1 MRSILRGAVF
11 SVLGVLFLA
20 SALFAQ
26 TLTVRVPRGNVRARP
41 ATTSPII
48 GKIKKGEQ
56 YDVEARRG
64 DWFKILLETG
74 QEGWVFKSLVGV
86 SGKRTVGVMPVA
98 PATSVS
104 SPYGNSWAVII
115 GIDQYKTA
123 PGLQYAVND
132 ARSIAA
138 ALPALGFPKE
148 NIFLQL
154 NEKATRGNIV
164 SLLGDALPKKV
175 KADDRLFVFFAGHG
189 ATRSLPG
196 GGNLGYLVPYDG
208 DLDRLHGS
216 ALSMRELRDISRLIP
231 AKHIFYAVDACYS
244 GLLLERAVPSLSPT
258 AQGYLEVVTKRRV
271 RQILTAGLKD
281 QPVLEEAGHGVFTR
295 RLLEGLN
302 GKADQ
307 NSDGIITGLELGS
320 WVASRVA
327 SSTENRQTPTFGT
340 IEGDGQFVFMTARAV
355 DPLYA
360 ERRNLKRM
368 RAGLVRLRREAEE
381 AKRMALEAARLT
393 LEQGKRLADE
403 RRELEKLKR
412 EVASQTEIQERL
424 RKTRLQ

>member
-56 YDVEARRG
+56 YNVEARRG

-154 NEKATRGNIV
+154 NEKATRGSIV
-164 SLLGDALPKKV
+164 TRISHM
-175 KADDRLFVFFAGHG
+175 DR
-189 ATRSLPG
+189 S
-196 GGNLGYLVPYDG
+196 
-208 DLDRLHGS
+208 DRMPFS
-216 ALSMRELRDISRLIP
+216 
-231 AKHIFYAVDACYS
+231 
-244 GLLLERAVPSLSPT
+244 
-258 AQGYLEVVTKRRV
+258 RV
-271 RQILTAGLKD
+271 RSRCWPHHLARG
-281 QPVLEEAGHGVFTR
+281 P
-295 RLLEGLN
+295 N
-302 GKADQ
+302 G
-307 NSDGIITGLELGS
+307 
-320 WVASRVA
+320 
-327 SSTENRQTPTFGT
+327 
-340 IEGDGQFVFMTARAV
+340 
-355 DPLYA
+355 
-360 ERRNLKRM
+360 
-368 RAGLVRLRREAEE
+368 
-381 AKRMALEAARLT
+381 
-393 LEQGKRLADE
+393 
-403 RRELEKLKR
+403 
-412 EVASQTEIQERL
+412 
-424 RKTRLQ
+424 

>member
-1 MRSILRGAVF
+1 
-11 SVLGVLFLA
+11 
-20 SALFAQ
+20 
-26 TLTVRVPRGNVRARP
+26 
-41 ATTSPII
+41 
-48 GKIKKGEQ
+48 
-56 YDVEARRG
+56 
-64 DWFKILLETG
+64 
-74 QEGWVFKSLVGV
+74 
-86 SGKRTVGVMPVA
+86 
-98 PATSVS
+98 
-104 SPYGNSWAVII
+104 
-115 GIDQYKTA
+115 
-123 PGLQYAVND
+123 
-132 ARSIAA
+132 
-138 ALPALGFPKE
+138 
-148 NIFLQL
+148 
-154 NEKATRGNIV
+154 
-164 SLLGDALPKKV
+164 
-175 KADDRLFVFFAGHG
+175 
-189 ATRSLPG
+189 
-196 GGNLGYLVPYDG
+196 
-208 DLDRLHGS
+208 
-216 ALSMRELRDISRLIP
+216 MRELRDISRLIP

-368 RAGLVRLRREAEE
+368 RAGLVRFRREAEE

-424 RKTRLQ
+424 RKTRLQKRKLQAKVRVPAIPVKNRIELNRLSPGVRYRISLYRNEASIEFSINGNTLSGQVIYRKSNKPIIIRWCYFGACHRYRKDKTTIIALPNRAPFAGDTFTTRIPHYMKAIDLSTTP

>member
-1 MRSILRGAVF
+1 M
-11 SVLGVLFLA
+11 
-20 SALFAQ
+20 
-26 TLTVRVPRGNVRARP
+26 
-41 ATTSPII
+41 
-48 GKIKKGEQ
+48 
-56 YDVEARRG
+56 
-64 DWFKILLETG
+64 
-74 QEGWVFKSLVGV
+74 FKSLVGV

-231 AKHIFYAVDACYS
+231 AKQIFYAVDACYS